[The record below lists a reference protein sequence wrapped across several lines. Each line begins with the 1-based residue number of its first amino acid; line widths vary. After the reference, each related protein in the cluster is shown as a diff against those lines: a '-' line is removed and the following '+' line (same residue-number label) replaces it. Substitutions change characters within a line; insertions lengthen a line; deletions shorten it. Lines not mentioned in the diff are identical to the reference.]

1 MRFLSGLI
9 FRAEIFR
16 DSQFVEPRP
25 EKLRQIFPAFLLDRR
40 ADFVVANLLAAKQS
54 NDSLKRRTHG
64 RFSAFVF
71 ERNEK
76 QRRLRKADGTL
87 FRRIGK
93 LRSTKRDFDSFLRS
107 LIIRA

>member
-1 MRFLSGLI
+1 MRFFSGLI
-9 FRAEIFR
+9 FSAEIFR
-16 DSQFVEPRP
+16 DSQFVEPRS
-25 EKLRQIFPAFLLDRR
+25 EKLRQILPAFLLNRR
-40 ADFVVANLLAAKQS
+40 ADFVVARLLTAKQS

-87 FRRIGK
+87 LRRICEFRR
-93 LRSTKRDFDSFLRS
+93 TKRDFDSFL
-107 LIIRA
+107 